1 MDLFSVLLVL
11 DNTICIKHIIIT
23 FIITLII
30 IIITIIIIM
39 IIMIMIMIIII
50 IIIIII
56 TIFIIIV
63 TISFIIITEF
73 ITTHRFY
80 VYPSWLQH
88 LMPRP
93 TVLYLSPHTHTHH
106 HHQQGIGIT
115 NHSLDRWVETCNFK
129 LGSYLSKL
137 GCEMIP
143 SRSAFYPKNL
153 NKVVGNCCDL

>member
-73 ITTHRFY
+73 ITTRRFY

-93 TVLYLSPHTHTHH
+93 TVLCLSPPPTHTHTTTNNELESQTSHWTDGLRH
-106 HHQQGIGIT
+106 VILNWEVTHQ
-115 NHSLDRWVETCNFK
+115 SWVV
-129 LGSYLSKL
+129 
-137 GCEMIP
+137 
-143 SRSAFYPKNL
+143 R
-153 NKVVGNCCDL
+153 

>member
-1 MDLFSVLLVL
+1 MELFSVLLVL
-11 DNTICIKHIIIT
+11 DNAICIKHIIIT
-23 FIITLII
+23 FIITFII
-30 IIITIIIIM
+30 IIIT
-39 IIMIMIMIIII
+39 I

-88 LMPRP
+88 LMPRL
-93 TVLYLSPHTHTHH
+93 TVLCLSSPPHTHHQQ
-106 HHQQGIGIT
+106 QQGIGST

-129 LGSYLSKL
+129 LGSYSSKL
-137 GCEMIP
+137 GGEMIP

-153 NKVVGNCCDL
+153 NKVLGNCCDL

>member
-23 FIITLII
+23 FIITFII
-30 IIITIIIIM
+30 IIIT
-39 IIMIMIMIIII
+39 III

-93 TVLYLSPHTHTHH
+93 TVLYLSPPTHTHH